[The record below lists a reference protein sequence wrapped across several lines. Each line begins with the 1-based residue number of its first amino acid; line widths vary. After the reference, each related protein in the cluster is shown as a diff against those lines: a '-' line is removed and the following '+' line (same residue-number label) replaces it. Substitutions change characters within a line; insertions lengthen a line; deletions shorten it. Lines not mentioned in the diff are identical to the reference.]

1 MSKASPTGEAS
12 EGWASS
18 PGVGR
23 GEAPGRPE
31 AQAGVGWGGRTA
43 GQGLKPRRRGLWEKG
58 GQPRGAQGFVLGAL
72 WAVSASAGG

>member
-1 MSKASPTGEAS
+1 MGQQSWGRTGRS
-12 EGWASS
+12 TWSTGSS
-18 PGVGR
+18 
-23 GEAPGRPE
+23 
-31 AQAGVGWGGRTA
+31 GWGGRTA